1 MNPMMFPKML
11 SSHAEGWDWLMRMH
25 PSVAK
30 MYLAW
35 VVPMSAIPPAMLL
48 YAWHAYS
55 DAPLLEISQNQALLL
70 AAIFFVSELV
80 MVPIMAAV
88 VQRIGE
94 VAEAHAPYHDAF
106 ALAAVVPTPLWLM
119 PIALFVPS
127 VVFHAVMML
136 LALAA
141 SAALIYQGVD
151 RVFRLPDEGHSLL
164 AAGSVLAAGLVAWV
178 LMMVLAFVSWGM
190 VLT

>member
-11 SSHAEGWDWLMRMH
+11 SSHAEGWEWLMRVH
-25 PSVAK
+25 PSVPR
-30 MYLAW
+30 MYLAY

-55 DAPLLEISQNQALLL
+55 GAPLLEISRNQAMLL
-70 AAIFFVSELV
+70 AAVFFVSELL
-80 MVPIMAAV
+80 MVPIMAWV
-88 VQRIGE
+88 VQRIGA
-94 VAEAHAPYHDAF
+94 VADAQASYRDAF

-119 PIALFVPS
+119 PVALFVPS
-127 VVFHAVMML
+127 VVFHAAAML

-151 RVFRLPDEGHSLL
+151 RVYRLEDEGHSRL
-164 AAGSVLAAGLVAWV
+164 AAGSVFAAGLVAWV
-178 LMMVLAFVSWGM
+178 LMMGLAFVSWGM